1 MLLGRDAWPVLPL
14 LKARGRDVQYF
25 MWSRLQNGDTA
36 TAKQWLKEVPP
47 HAAVIDTGFSG
58 TILKVIKEVDPTS
71 SGYLLSGS
79 FTDFPQILGWRA
91 YSKVKSI
98 ERIPKLIGRSS
109 TYTSEG
115 NAISKQTARD
125 DEDLARVSR
134 GTKFEAHD
142 RSDIEATNRSILKLT
157 GLPKWDVW
165 RYENYVGLT
174 PKDRLFVTDKQAV
187 QDHYDKVM
195 QARQAEDIPTWK
207 RSAQ

>member
-1 MLLGRDAWPVLPL
+1 
-14 LKARGRDVQYF
+14 
-25 MWSRLQNGDTA
+25 
-36 TAKQWLKEVPP
+36 
-47 HAAVIDTGFSG
+47 
-58 TILKVIKEVDPTS
+58 
-71 SGYLLSGS
+71 
-79 FTDFPQILGWRA
+79 
-91 YSKVKSI
+91 VKSI